1 MKEPRPSAP
10 AAEPKRVLILG
21 GGFGGVYAAFRLEK
35 LLARHDNLEVTLV
48 TRDNYFLF
56 TPMLPEVAAADFEQS
71 TIVNPVRRLLKRVK
85 SFVGSI
91 DAIDLAA
98 RHVTV
103 SPAISATPM
112 ATWTTR
118 FRSALKLAPVRRNPF
133 TKALGDSGRRL
144 GDRFVRRR

>member
-118 FRSALKLAPVRRNPF
+118 FTSALKLAPVRRNPF
-133 TKALGDSGRRL
+133 TEAIEDPARRPGDT
-144 GDRFVRRR
+144 FVR